1 METRQ
6 ITLPDGRIL
15 AYAEYGDP
23 AGHPL
28 IWCHGNPGCRR
39 EADML
44 EPTLLARKRVRMI
57 VPDRPGIGLSTWRAA
72 RRLIDWPG
80 DLAALAA
87 ALKLEHFGLVGVSA
101 GAAYALVSARA
112 LAHKLTCVGVISG
125 IAAQSM
131 VDAETRRSQNNR
143 YFELAHRSYWLARGV
158 AWRMRR
164 QLHQPEKLLTQALAG
179 FPPPDQ
185 AALADPRTRQ
195 VFLTLLHEAL
205 RQGTRGMAWDARLVA
220 GAWGFDLA
228 DIRIPVYLWH
238 GSEDRNAPPAMGG
251 YLASEIPDS
260 HFELLPGEGHFS
272 LVLRHMGRILDV
284 LLD

>member
-23 AGHPL
+23 AGRPL
-28 IWCHGNPGCRR
+28 VWCHGNPGCRR
-39 EADML
+39 EADLL
-44 EPTLLARKRVRMI
+44 EPTLLARNRVRLI
-57 VPDRPGIGLSTWRAA
+57 VPDRPGFGRSTWRAA
-72 RRLIDWPG
+72 RRVVDWPT

-87 ALKLEHFGLVGVSA
+87 ALKLEEFALIGVSA

-112 LAHKLTCVGVISG
+112 LAHKLTHVGIVSG
-125 IAAQSM
+125 IASQAM
-131 VDAETRRSQNNR
+131 VDAETRRAQNNR
-143 YFELAHRSYWLARGV
+143 YFALAHRSYFLARGV
-158 AWRMRR
+158 AWLMRR
-164 QLHQPEKLLTQALAG
+164 QLHTPDKLMAQALAG
-179 FPPPDQ
+179 LPPADQ

-195 VFLTLLHEAL
+195 VFLTLFHEAL

-220 GAWGFDLA
+220 GPWGFGLR

-238 GSEDRNAPPAMGG
+238 GTEDRNAPPAMGG

-260 HFELLPGEGHFS
+260 RFTLLPGEGHFS
-272 LVLRHMGRILDV
+272 AMLRHMEEMLDV